1 MMIRVCR
8 KMAFFENKE
17 IKNRKAELSLRP
29 DDPAAHFNLGTAY
42 DKAGKIR
49 DAVKEFEE
57 TIKIHPNSAEA
68 HFNLGVL
75 YGTLNQGDKAILHI
89 LKAGNL
95 FGEKNDPVN
104 KMESRRLL
112 KEFYKKFG
120 FKPEDMTDS

>member
-1 MMIRVCR
+1 
-8 KMAFFENKE
+8 MAFFENKE

-49 DAVKEFEE
+49 DAVKEFEK

-104 KMESRRLL
+104 KMECRRLL
-112 KEFYKKFG
+112 KEFYRKFG

>member
-1 MMIRVCR
+1 MD
-8 KMAFFENKE
+8 FFKNKE
-17 IKNRKAELSLRP
+17 IKKRKTELSLRP

-42 DKAGKIR
+42 EKAGKTR

-57 TIKIHPNSAEA
+57 TIKIHSNSAEA

-75 YGTLNQGDKAILHI
+75 YGSLNQGEKAILHI

-95 FGEKNDPVN
+95 FGEKNDSVN

-112 KEFYKKFG
+112 KEFYRKFG
-120 FKPEDMTDS
+120 FKPEEMTDS

>member
-1 MMIRVCR
+1 MSWAISDYK
-8 KMAFFENKE
+8 KMFFFENKE
-17 IKNRKAELSLRP
+17 IKERKKELSLKP
-29 DDPAAHFNLGTAY
+29 DDPAAHFNLGAAY
-42 DKAGKIR
+42 DKAGKLH
-49 DAVKEFEE
+49 DAIKEFEE

-75 YGTLNQGDKAILHI
+75 YDSVKQGEKAIRYI

-95 FGEKNDPVN
+95 FGKKNDSVN

-120 FKPEDMTDS
+120 FKPEDIE

>member
-1 MMIRVCR
+1 
-8 KMAFFENKE
+8 MAFFESKE
-17 IKNRKAELSLRP
+17 IKNRKKELSLRP

-75 YGTLNQGDKAILHI
+75 YGTLNQGEKAILHI
-89 LKAGNL
+89 LKAGNH

-112 KEFYKKFG
+112 KEFYRKFG

>member
-1 MMIRVCR
+1 
-8 KMAFFENKE
+8 MAFFENKE

-29 DDPAAHFNLGTAY
+29 DDPA
-42 DKAGKIR
+42 
-49 DAVKEFEE
+49 
-57 TIKIHPNSAEA
+57 A

-112 KEFYKKFG
+112 KEFYRKFG

>member
-1 MMIRVCR
+1 
-8 KMAFFENKE
+8 MAFFENKE
-17 IKNRKAELSLRP
+17 IKNRKKELSLRP

-42 DKAGKIR
+42 GKAGKIR
-49 DAVKEFEE
+49 EAVKEFEE

-75 YGTLNQGDKAILHI
+75 YGTLNQGEKAILHI
-89 LKAGNL
+89 LKAGNH

-112 KEFYKKFG
+112 KEFYRKFG

>member
-1 MMIRVCR
+1 MG
-8 KMAFFENKE
+8 FFDSKE
-17 IKNRKAELSLRP
+17 IKQRKEELSLRP

-49 DAVKEFEE
+49 DAVHEFEE
-57 TIKIHPNSAEA
+57 TIKIHSNSAEA

-75 YGTLNQGDKAILHI
+75 YSSLNEGEKAIGHI

-95 FGEKNDPVN
+95 FGEKNDSVN

-120 FKPEDMTDS
+120 FKPEDIEDE

>member
-1 MMIRVCR
+1 MGL
-8 KMAFFENKE
+8 FQNKE
-17 IKNRKAELSLRP
+17 IKQRKAELSLRP
-29 DDPAAHFNLGTAY
+29 DDPEAYFNLGTAY

-49 DAVKEFEE
+49 EAVREFEE
-57 TIKIHPNSAEA
+57 TIKIHSSSAEA

-75 YGTLNQGDKAILHI
+75 YCSLNEGEKAIIHI

-95 FGEKNDPVN
+95 FGERNDSLN

-120 FKPEDMTDS
+120 FQSENSGAE